1 MRHRTPD
8 GRSTRQRFEGSI
20 TGLGTRG
27 GTRAVVG
34 HWPVSPFGP
43 FADVMVERADGHRM
57 LLAPDNDVAEFVS
70 ATYVFD
76 EVVTTPVT
84 VTAAGDR
91 RVVRAGPL
99 DVWFVVGS
107 RTTLGYLLRA
117 VPGPVSESPGWARLT
132 DPVAAAVLPGV
143 RTLGTAGGGR
153 REWYAARDERRVTAA
168 RLRWDGADLGDL
180 RPVDPPAR
188 FGFSSTPAGPSHVT
202 VVSTVEVEADAPP
215 SSLDRTPAGRGPVTR
230 TPKPPSAPA
239 RR

>member
-1 MRHRTPD
+1 MLP
-8 GRSTRQRFEGSI
+8 GRSRHHGTRWRFAGSI
-20 TGLGTRG
+20 TGLGTRE

-43 FADVMVERADGHRM
+43 FADVMVERADGHRL
-57 LLAPDNDVAEFVS
+57 LLAPDRRVADFVS

-76 EVVTTPVT
+76 EVLVVPVT
-84 VTAAGDR
+84 VSVDGGRYA
-91 RVVRAGPL
+91 VRAGPL
-99 DVWFVVGS
+99 DVWFVVGR
-107 RTTLGYLLRA
+107 RTSLGHVLRA
-117 VPGPVSESPGWARLT
+117 VPAPLSESPGWARLT
-132 DPVAAAVLPGV
+132 DRVAGVVLPGV

-153 REWYAARDERRVTAA
+153 REWYAARDLREVAAA

-202 VVSTVEVEADAPP
+202 VVSTVETPAP
-215 SSLDRTPAGRGPVTR
+215 LRRTPT
-230 TPKPPSAPA
+230 PPSAPA

>member
-1 MRHRTPD
+1 MRPPAGTRT
-8 GRSTRQRFEGSI
+8 RRRFAGSI
-20 TGLGTRG
+20 TGLGTRE
-27 GTRAVVG
+27 GTRAVIG
-34 HWPVSPFGP
+34 HWHVSPFGA

-57 LLAPDNDVAEFVS
+57 LLAPDDDVAEFVS

-84 VTAAGDR
+84 VTADGNRWA
-91 RVVRAGPL
+91 VRAGPL
-99 DVWFVVGS
+99 DVWFVVGG
-107 RTTLGYLLRA
+107 RTALGHLLRA

-153 REWYAARDERRVTAA
+153 REWYAARDEHRVVAA
-168 RLRWDGADLGDL
+168 RLRWDGIDLGDL

-202 VVSTVEVEADAPP
+202 VVSTVEADDGVLP
-215 SSLDRTPAGRGPVTR
+215 RG
-230 TPKPPSAPA
+230 K
-239 RR
+239 